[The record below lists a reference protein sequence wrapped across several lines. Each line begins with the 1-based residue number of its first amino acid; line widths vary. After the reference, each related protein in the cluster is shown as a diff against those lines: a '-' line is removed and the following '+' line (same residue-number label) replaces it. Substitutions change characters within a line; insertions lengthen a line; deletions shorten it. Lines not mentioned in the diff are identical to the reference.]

1 MFHPVTP
8 ACRYQPGYNIGFGL
22 FGGFAPLL
30 AEASLEWSPYGP
42 GLLLSLAGF
51 VTVVT
56 IVGSVHLLEH
66 GKVLGKNWFVKTS
79 GHSAVNMST
88 KDNIG
93 PGMET

>member
-1 MFHPVTP
+1 MYYTDPLYIKPIYNRLVSFGDP
-8 ACRYQPGYNIGFGL
+8 CRYQPGYNIGFGL

-66 GKVLGKNWFVKTS
+66 GKVLGKNWF
-79 GHSAVNMST
+79 
-88 KDNIG
+88 IG
-93 PGMET
+93 C